1 MSQLCQ
7 LILHLRCFGKMSH
20 TTVRSCA
27 ESCSSLMTQH
37 LASLVFHFSGSFTW
51 FLLIMLEKGQRQ
63 HVIIPH
69 VLSTDVHN
77 PDHLSYPF
85 ILWYP
90 AALIFWE
97 PLSVMTS
104 DTCLRVPL
112 VIALHWEHREMG
124 WLWDLV
130 SVSLRPAAEQETK
143 GGLSFL

>member
-7 LILHLRCFGKMSH
+7 LIFHLRYFGKMSH

-37 LASLVFHFSGSFTW
+37 LASLDFSGSFTW
-51 FLLIMLEKGQRQ
+51 FLLTMLEKGQRQ

-77 PDHLSYPF
+77 PNHLSYQF

-97 PLSVMTS
+97 SLSVMTS
-104 DTCLRVPL
+104 DACLRLHL
-112 VIALHWEHREMG
+112 VIAHHWEHREMG

-130 SVSLRPAAEQETK
+130 SVSLRPAAEQESK
-143 GGLSFL
+143 GRLSFL